1 MNIKDKIIDRLEK
14 YYYRKQDNISN
25 ENSVENISE
34 IGGIGARG
42 IGGTPVVQQTKMP
55 IPEPQRKKT
64 PGLEKI
70 QSPDPDVI
78 TITSE
83 DTESPVRI
91 PPPEEL
97 ELGLDEPLEKFKN
110 QVTSGK
116 KPWDKLSKELNTL
129 YIYNKDKHPN
139 TATKARGK
147 REALAK
153 WVDIKRMKNPDFG
166 K

>member
-70 QSPDPDVI
+70 LDLITTEDSELSVSGQMKKLKKVISPD
-78 TITSE
+78 
-83 DTESPVRI
+83 
-91 PPPEEL
+91 
-97 ELGLDEPLEKFKN
+97 
-110 QVTSGK
+110 K
-116 KPWDKLSKELNTL
+116 KKK
-129 YIYNKDKHPN
+129 
-139 TATKARGK
+139 
-147 REALAK
+147 
-153 WVDIKRMKNPDFG
+153 
-166 K
+166 